1 METKTIAKINDIE
14 IAVSND
20 ELQLVPIKPICE
32 ALGIA
37 TWSQTK
43 KIKED
48 EFLSSVATLSMATGA
63 DGKQYEMCC
72 LPLKYVYGWLFT
84 INPKNVAPEAED
96 AVSRYRIICYN
107 SLYDYFNGSQ
117 KKLIEQNSI
126 EINLLEEIADLNMQ
140 KTSIFNEIVN
150 KKKKLDQLRGER
162 LKNEL
167 TLF

>member
-1 METKTIAKINDIE
+1 METKTIAKINNIE
-14 IAVSND
+14 ISVSND

-48 EFLSSVATLSMATGA
+48 DFLSSVATLSMATGA

-96 AVSRYRIICYN
+96 TVSRYRIVCYN
-107 SLYDYFNGSQ
+107 SLYEYFNGSQ
-117 KKLIEQNSI
+117 KKLIEQNEI
-126 EINLLEEIADLNMQ
+126 EIKLLESIAEYSQEINAMKLNLNEQ
-140 KTSIFNEIVN
+140 KR
-150 KKKKLDQLRGER
+150 KLQQLRNER
-162 LKNEL
+162 LRNEL